1 MIPINKKII
10 LGVTGSISAYKTAE
24 LIRLLRKEQ
33 FFVQVVMTKAA
44 KEFISPLTLQAL
56 SGNPVLENIW
66 DTKEGNGM
74 EHINLSRTAQ
84 LILIAPASA
93 NFIAKLTHGIADD
106 LLSNLCLARKCPL
119 LIAPAMNIEMW
130 ENPATQRN
138 IVTLKQDGVVF
149 IGPEHGEQACGE
161 IGFGRLV
168 NLDTITLEAL
178 KFSTNQSFKGIKILI
193 SLGATVE
200 NIDPARAIT
209 NMSSGKMGVS
219 LAKAAYIL
227 GADVTIVAGKTTE
240 PIPDG
245 IHTVHAQNHIKMFA
259 AINKNIDNQDIYISA
274 AAISDYLP
282 FVNNKKIK
290 KTETTISVTLK
301 KSEDILKAVA
311 SKGNIFTVG
320 FAAESEDLIENAKEK
335 ILSKNIDLIIANL
348 IHESMNQSMA
358 KVTMIN
364 KNFEI
369 LDLPKSE
376 KKEVAFK
383 IMEQIHKTY
392 SKEVLNEHNS

>member
-1 MIPINKKII
+1 
-10 LGVTGSISAYKTAE
+10 
-24 LIRLLRKEQ
+24 
-33 FFVQVVMTKAA
+33 
-44 KEFISPLTLQAL
+44 
-56 SGNPVLENIW
+56 
-66 DTKEGNGM
+66 
-74 EHINLSRTAQ
+74 
-84 LILIAPASA
+84 
-93 NFIAKLTHGIADD
+93 
-106 LLSNLCLARKCPL
+106 
-119 LIAPAMNIEMW
+119 
-130 ENPATQRN
+130 
-138 IVTLKQDGVVF
+138 
-149 IGPEHGEQACGE
+149 
-161 IGFGRLV
+161 
-168 NLDTITLEAL
+168 
-178 KFSTNQSFKGIKILI
+178 
-193 SLGATVE
+193 
-200 NIDPARAIT
+200 
-209 NMSSGKMGVS
+209 
-219 LAKAAYIL
+219 
-227 GADVTIVAGKTTE
+227 
-240 PIPDG
+240 
-245 IHTVHAQNHIKMFA
+245 MFA

-383 IMEQIHKTY
+383 IMEQIHKMY

>member
-74 EHINLSRTAQ
+74 EHINLSRTAH

-149 IGPEHGEQACGE
+149 IGP
-161 IGFGRLV
+161 
-168 NLDTITLEAL
+168 
-178 KFSTNQSFKGIKILI
+178 
-193 SLGATVE
+193 
-200 NIDPARAIT
+200 
-209 NMSSGKMGVS
+209 
-219 LAKAAYIL
+219 
-227 GADVTIVAGKTTE
+227 
-240 PIPDG
+240 
-245 IHTVHAQNHIKMFA
+245 
-259 AINKNIDNQDIYISA
+259 
-274 AAISDYLP
+274 
-282 FVNNKKIK
+282 
-290 KTETTISVTLK
+290 
-301 KSEDILKAVA
+301 
-311 SKGNIFTVG
+311 
-320 FAAESEDLIENAKEK
+320 
-335 ILSKNIDLIIANL
+335 
-348 IHESMNQSMA
+348 
-358 KVTMIN
+358 
-364 KNFEI
+364 
-369 LDLPKSE
+369 
-376 KKEVAFK
+376 
-383 IMEQIHKTY
+383 
-392 SKEVLNEHNS
+392 

>member
-193 SLGATVE
+193 SLGATIE

-245 IHTVHAQNHIKMFA
+245 IHTVHAQNHIEMFA

>member
-138 IVTLKQDGVVF
+138 IVTLKQDGVFF

-193 SLGATVE
+193 SLGATIE

-348 IHESMNQSMA
+348 IHESINQSMA

>member
-66 DTKEGNGM
+66 DTKEGNGI

-193 SLGATVE
+193 SLGATIE

-245 IHTVHAQNHIKMFA
+245 IHTVHAQNHIEMFA

-348 IHESMNQSMA
+348 IHESMNQSMV

>member
-93 NFIAKLTHGIADD
+93 NFIAKLTHGIADY

-130 ENPATQRN
+130 ENQATQRN

-245 IHTVHAQNHIKMFA
+245 IHTVHAQNHIKMFS